1 MANLILKAY
10 RLKLLKQPF
19 DLNKEVALL
28 KSVEKLRE
36 SELGESTDSQ
46 IYSMLESMSL
56 KDAFRRS

>member
-10 RLKLLKQPF
+10 RLKLLKQPL
-19 DLNKEVALL
+19 DLNKELEIL
-28 KSVEKLRE
+28 KSIEKLRE

-46 IYSMLESMSL
+46 IYTMLESMSF